1 MSRITTCITLS
12 PEANQRV
19 LELVK
24 VARTNP
30 LLVQRLNLA
39 SPSIKTAP
47 SQPRKL
53 TTDEVKRLAI
63 IMKAE
68 ACLHTQTAVLKAIAD
83 PARDPVLTS
92 AAINELREIYRTP
105 PVDKRTTR
113 APYINVS
120 RVIEALIMQTG
131 AVLEAKEQSTTA
143 GISTAGISTAGISTA
158 GNAGQAGNEPFNTE
172 TRKAASSAAIH
183 RASAHRRTT

>member
-68 ACLHTQTAVLKAIAD
+68 AYLHTQTAVLKAIAD

-120 RVIEALIMQTG
+120 RVIEALIMQAG
-131 AVLEAKEQSTTA
+131 AVLEAKEQST
-143 GISTAGISTAGISTA
+143 TAGISTAGISTA